1 MGNVQNAGAGLKK
14 MFIASVGSLICLV
27 LLIIPLVNILA
38 AIAVFVFMIMSMIGL
53 YQAGQEIE
61 GCKTAFIL
69 TIVNLVVSLAGSF
82 IKNDI
87 MHVVIL
93 IAGYVIDFMVI
104 YLVCTSVGGVLNSI
118 GAIEITQKGEVA
130 WKISAVC
137 YVLLGLIAIAMMT
150 PVFGFLAGI
159 IGSIVVLVLSL
170 VAEVCY
176 MIFLS
181 KSSQALGA

>member
-1 MGNVQNAGAGLKK
+1 
-14 MFIASVGSLICLV
+14 
-27 LLIIPLVNILA
+27 
-38 AIAVFVFMIMSMIGL
+38 
-53 YQAGQEIE
+53 
-61 GCKTAFIL
+61 
-69 TIVNLVVSLAGSF
+69 
-82 IKNDI
+82 